1 MNNIKSFYLLKDEI
15 LKNISLKKY
24 LLLFKYNRKY
34 QHLLELNKSI
44 YQLYINIQNDF
55 DPYDENIKSEM
66 LSFIIHIVSVQ
77 KNISKDLILNYY
89 FYFLLNQ
96 KNIYV
101 EYDNINFEML
111 LNYLNAKQ
119 YNGKLI
125 IKITEP
131 KLNLDSRPDIKIKGE
146 YFFLEINF
154 DMKWIDR
161 EKKENIEYF
170 KDFLNNKIID
180 DYTRNKVTKISFLE
194 DINLNEE
201 KYEDFFFEELYKFP
215 NAMFNIQSIYFDDN
229 IYWSHLDRFSRLKFI
244 INEKI
249 NIENNIN
256 DINGKIISN
265 EIIDDYKQMEQMIK
279 IKNLNKNIKLIRELN
294 NFILDFRKNK
304 INIASEFFQ
313 LYNSKENDNI
323 KNKLPSKLTLI
334 NFTYDK
340 NKEYF
345 SELNNKVIKL
355 NIIQRIY
362 KNTPYPFFISS
373 KLQSLKVLKL
383 ERINILEENLVTI
396 INNNPLLEIF
406 EVHKNYTGYIF
417 GYKLANALSNLI
429 FLKSLATEFFW
440 YKENIPNFNK
450 DEFIK
455 KQENE
460 FYKFFRSKSLLYL
473 SFANETNIRIN
484 TLNENLP
491 NLISLSIENSNIINE
506 EIKNDINI
514 KSKINSNKISIR
526 NKYKKKLSEKLKAN
540 TNNSNNNNK
549 NNEENNILFKKMREL
564 SLMNV
569 KDSDEFFIKIAS
581 LNKIENLFLE
591 YFDISFFDTF
601 LKYGNLLTNLDTLYI
616 YPDLNQKIIKSNE
629 MVNLVKNIH
638 YFEKITCL
646 VIGFFYINENLVN
659 ILYEELVKLQLLN
672 KLKIYVK
679 NSTDEEKEMLKNK
692 IDKIIKKS
700 KYSKYFTITYIFL
713 DKKFR

>member
-101 EYDNINFEML
+101 EYDNINFELL
-111 LNYLNAKQ
+111 LNYLNTKK
-119 YNGKLI
+119 YNGTLI

-170 KDFLNNKIID
+170 KDFLNNKVID
-180 DYTRNKVTKISFLE
+180 DSTRNKVTKISFLE

-215 NAMFNIQSIYFDDN
+215 NATFNIQSIYFDDN

-249 NIENNIN
+249 NIENSIN

-279 IKNLNKNIKLIRELN
+279 IKNLNKTIKLIRELN

-304 INIASEFFQ
+304 INIALEFFQ

-323 KNKLPSKLTLI
+323 KNKIPSKLTLI

-383 ERINILEENLVTI
+383 ERINILEENLVSI
-396 INNNPLLEIF
+396 INNNILLEIF

-417 GYKLANALSNLI
+417 GYNLANALSNLNY
-429 FLKSLATEFFW
+429 LKSLETEFFW
-440 YKENIPNFNK
+440 YKEYIPNFNN
-450 DEFIK
+450 DEFVY

-460 FYKFFRSKSLLYL
+460 FFKFLKSKSLHYL
-473 SFANETNIRIN
+473 NLVNETNIKIK

-491 NLISLSIENSNIINE
+491 NLISLSLENSNILNE
-506 EIKNDINI
+506 EIKNNINI
-514 KSKINSNKISIR
+514 KSNIDDNKISIR
-526 NKYKKKLSEKLKAN
+526 NKYKKKLREKLN
-540 TNNSNNNNK
+540 VNNNNI
-549 NNEENNILFKKMREL
+549 NEDNYILFKKLREL
-564 SLMNV
+564 SLINV
-569 KDSDEFFIKIAS
+569 KDSDEFFNKIAS
-581 LNKIENLFLE
+581 INKIENLFLE
-591 YFDISFFDTF
+591 YFDINFFDTF
-601 LKYGNLLTNLDTLYI
+601 LKYGYLLTNLDTLYI
-616 YPDLNQKIIKSNE
+616 YPDLNQKIIKSIE
-629 MVNLVKNIH
+629 MIDLIKNIH
-638 YFEKITCL
+638 YFEKITSL
-646 VIGFFYINENLVN
+646 VLGFFYIKENLVD
-659 ILYEELVKLQLLN
+659 ILYEELIKLPLLY

-679 NSTDEEKEMLKNK
+679 NSSDEEKEMLQNK
-692 IDKIIKKS
+692 INAIINKR
-700 KYSKYFTITYIFL
+700 KYSKIFTITYIFL

>member
-1 MNNIKSFYLLKDEI
+1 M
-15 LKNISLKKY
+15 
-24 LLLFKYNRKY
+24 
-34 QHLLELNKSI
+34 
-44 YQLYINIQNDF
+44 
-55 DPYDENIKSEM
+55 
-66 LSFIIHIVSVQ
+66 
-77 KNISKDLILNYY
+77 
-89 FYFLLNQ
+89 NQ

-101 EYDNINFEML
+101 EYDNINFEIL

-323 KNKLPSKLTLI
+323 KNKIPSKLTLI
-334 NFTYDK
+334 NFIYEK

-345 SELNNKVIKL
+345 AELNNKVDKL

-373 KLQSLKVLKL
+373 KLQSLKVFKL
-383 ERINILEENLVTI
+383 ERINILEENLVLI

-514 KSKINSNKISIR
+514 KSNINSNKISIR

-540 TNNSNNNNK
+540 TNNSNNK

-692 IDKIIKKS
+692 IDMIIKKS